1 MNSLSWIIFVI
12 TYAGVAVGG
21 VPRLAID
28 RTGIALLGAIAMV
41 VAGVLSPEAALDSI
55 SLSTLALLYGLM
67 IVSAQLRLGGFY
79 THLAVRISS
88 LAGNHARFLFVLM
101 VVAGL
106 LSSVL
111 ANDIICLAFTPVLTV
126 ALLKRGTNPIPFLLG
141 LAAAANIGSAATIIG
156 NPQNMLIG
164 QAGGLSFAHF
174 ILWCGPPSLACLFAA
189 YGLIHLLYRN
199 RYSLKF
205 DPPADLAA
213 DWPSFNTWQ
222 SVKGL
227 LAAGAVVTLLFMP
240 LRRDWSVITVAGVL
254 LLSRKMHTRS
264 ILGLIDW
271 HLITL
276 FGALFLAAQV
286 PNLMR
291 DQASSALQ
299 RWVLQ
304 LQPLFAEGGALGP
317 GSVVWLPAR
326 ALFLDPLALAV
337 TLCGAAAL
345 AWLTAATLH
354 GTFMS
359 GGRQAVTAPTRR
371 RADAGGVR
379 FRPRSVTRLVLLK
392 EWRLILR
399 DPYLLSQV
407 LLQLVYMVPLLVVLP
422 RGPGSVGSLD
432 LTAGLAG
439 MLVMLAGTLVMG
451 LTLIVVGGEEAH
463 DLLAAAPVPRARLE
477 RLKLAAALA
486 PVWALALVPLALLAW
501 QRPALGMLTAVALG
515 LATLSSALL
524 RLWNPAPAKRADLF
538 KRRGRRG
545 DPVMNFVEGLLP
557 LLWGGWVAF
566 VGSGAAWA
574 WWLPPVALA
583 LTGAGYLYGPRRA
596 AAARLLTRGER
607 ATT

>member
-1 MNSLSWIIFVI
+1 MRVGSLAWLLRHEL
-12 TYAGVAVGG
+12 
-21 VPRLAID
+21 RLAWRDPTANIAAGWLALLAVALLAGLHMALWGLLRGLKLD
-28 RTGIALLGAIAMV
+28 LSGAPPFEVVAIVGLVLAALFPLALTFGINRSVTVFYERGDMDLLASSPLGARVIFASRVLSVAGALFVTALVLAVPLAGAGLLTGAPRLLGAYPLALATALTAASLGMLV
-41 VAGVLSPEAALDSI
+41 TLGLVRLLGARRARTASQVLAAVAG
-55 SLSTLALLYGLM
+55 
-67 IVSAQLRLGGFY
+67 
-79 THLAVRISS
+79 
-88 LAGNHARFLFVLM
+88 
-101 VVAGL
+101 
-106 LSSVL
+106 
-111 ANDIICLAFTPVLTV
+111 
-126 ALLKRGTNPIPFLLG
+126 
-141 LAAAANIGSAATIIG
+141 
-156 NPQNMLIG
+156 
-164 QAGGLSFAHF
+164 
-174 ILWCGPPSLACLFAA
+174 
-189 YGLIHLLYRN
+189 
-199 RYSLKF
+199 
-205 DPPADLAA
+205 
-213 DWPSFNTWQ
+213 
-222 SVKGL
+222 
-227 LAAGAVVTLLFMP
+227 
-240 LRRDWSVITVAGVL
+240 
-254 LLSRKMHTRS
+254 
-264 ILGLIDW
+264 
-271 HLITL
+271 
-276 FGALFLAAQV
+276 GALFLAAQV